1 MMKLTPAHRLA
12 LLACLPAAAGASAGT
27 VTLLSQERSVSA
39 SIDGSDVFVGSSP
52 VGGVLASDARGANGF
67 GLFDETIDF
76 TLTAEDLPD
85 GASFPG
91 TSFAFAS
98 QRSEISEAGD
108 DVVLSFTG
116 ASRVGFNRG
125 NDARFVFAVSFELEE
140 AAAYELQ
147 GTGFGENDGPE
158 FTFEDADGG
167 TVRNLNAFDVSGSM
181 DSTGRYD
188 FAADANF
195 RGDLLDNTGI
205 LAAGSYTF
213 GVEGNA
219 TFPGA
224 DPGSIS
230 FDGFGLILRDSTLA
244 GSGDNG
250 GGPVPI
256 PSPAAL
262 PAGLALLGAGLMRRR
277 RDAAA

>member
-1 MMKLTPAHRLA
+1 MKLASAQSLA

-52 VGGVLASDARGANGF
+52 VGGVLASDARSPDGF

-85 GASFPG
+85 GATFPG
-91 TSFAFAS
+91 ISFAFAS
-98 QRSEISEAGD
+98 QRSEISEAGN
-108 DVVLSFTG
+108 DVVLSFSG
-116 ASRVGFNRG
+116 ASRVGFNLG
-125 NDARFVFAVSFELEE
+125 NNAGFVFAVNFELEE
-140 AAAYELQ
+140 ATAYELQ
-147 GTGFGENDGPE
+147 GTGFGEADGPM
-158 FTFEDADGG
+158 FTFVDADGD
-167 TVRNLNAFDVSGSM
+167 TVRDLAVFDVSRPM
-181 DSTGRYD
+181 DSSGRYD
-188 FAADANF
+188 FTADASF
-195 RGDLLDNTGI
+195 RGDPLDNTGI
-205 LAAGSYTF
+205 LVAGSYTF

-244 GSGDNG
+244 GGET
-250 GGPVPI
+250 PPTVAI

-262 PAGLALLGAGLMRRR
+262 PAGLAMLGAGLLRRKR
-277 RDAAA
+277 